1 MTVHKLTAGDGYT
14 YLTRQVAAH
23 DATNRGYDNL
33 GEYYSEKGE
42 APGLWM
48 GRGLA
53 AVPDFPVGEHVT
65 EAQMV
70 ALFGE
75 GRHPNADQIERAA
88 TIAGAHPWLI
98 DQASRLGAPY
108 RIHEQANIFARRCAG
123 AFRDHNIALD
133 LPEETPVPAADR
145 ARLRTELARTMFL
158 ETYGRE
164 PVDARELSG
173 HLARISR
180 QATTAVAGYDLSFS
194 PVKSVSTLWAVAPPQ
209 LARLIEQAHHD
220 AVKDT
225 LTWLEEA
232 ATYTRRGRH
241 GVAQVDVRGLIAAA
255 FTHRDS
261 RAGDPDLHTH
271 VAISNKVQTLDSQ
284 WLALDGRPIY
294 RNGVAASERYNTRVE
309 ALLIDRLGVQFADRP
324 GGDPS
329 KRAVREIVGID
340 GPLPRRWS
348 ARRAAID
355 VRRAVLSAQFQANYG
370 RPPNP
375 KEALAL
381 AQEANTETRQHKH
394 EPRSYADQ
402 RASWRSEALAV
413 LGGEQALSDYLR
425 GALRPGRHHG
435 DHGPASA
442 GQQVSRSWVEQT
454 TSVVLSTVQS
464 SRATW
469 QLQHVRAEAERQA
482 RAAGIALADVDRAV
496 EAVVTTALSPGQSV
510 SLQRL
515 ERLTGPIAEQVP
527 EPALLRRS
535 DGSSV
540 YTVAGSTLYTS
551 TQIVAAEQAIVAA
564 GARHDGR
571 VVAAHAVD
579 LALLESS
586 ANGVDLNPGQ
596 VQLVRELASSGA
608 RLQLALAPAGTG
620 KTTAMRVLSR
630 SWTSPDPDG
639 TGGGTVIGLAPSA
652 AAAAVLRTETG
663 TRTDT
668 LAKLIHSLQGDST
681 MPDWVQSIG
690 ADTLVVID
698 EAGMAG
704 TADLATAI
712 TYVLGR
718 GGSVRLIGDDQQ
730 LAAIGAGGVLRD
742 IADTHGAVTLS
753 QVMRFTHPDT
763 GAPNHAEGAA
773 SLALRDGDPAALG
786 YYIDNSRVHVG
797 DNTTVTEQAYTA
809 WTADR
814 AAGRDAIMLAP
825 TRDLVVELNSRAR
838 SDRLATQPGP
848 TGPEASLV
856 DGSKASIGDA
866 IITRKNNRKLAIT
879 ATDWVKNGDRWQVE
893 AVHRSGAL
901 DVQHLRTGRRLTLPA
916 DYVADHVSLGYATTV
931 HGAQGITADVA
942 YTVATGQETRQLLYV
957 AMTRGR
963 HANHVYLSTA
973 GDGDP
978 HSVITR
984 DALLPPT
991 AVDLLTRL
999 LARDGSP
1006 VSATSQGR
1014 ALADP
1019 ATRLRADADR
1029 YYDSLATAAEDHLGP
1044 AKLTA
1049 IDQAAD
1055 TAVPGLTRCE
1065 AYPTL
1070 RAHLALLAT
1079 AGHDPGQCLA
1089 RALASGPSLDDARDV
1104 AAVLDWRL
1112 DPAKNDPTGNRST
1125 GGPLPWLPAIPAAL
1139 ASDPEWGLYLRDRAT
1154 RVQADAAQVRTRAR
1168 AWTPTSAPPWA
1179 SSLITR
1185 DHELV
1190 VDLAVWRAANA
1201 VDDGDRRPTGPALP
1215 AAADARAQRALDLR
1229 VTKLLGDPRAATA
1242 RWASLANQID
1252 PRITTDP
1259 YWPVLADRLA
1269 RAARAGIN
1277 IDNLTRTVGSE
1288 RALPDEQPAAALW
1301 WRLASHL
1308 SPAAMT
1314 ATHHSLSDT
1323 LRPDWTPVLADLLG
1337 TAAAHQVL
1345 VDPAWPALVAAVS
1358 HARSSGWEPQ
1368 QLLSTT
1374 HDLLRGGHPDDEPL
1388 RSDELATALIWRI
1401 GVLTDREA
1409 FGHHNSSAEEPDWL
1423 ANLVEPDDA
1432 EEPPFPDQ
1440 EFTPTLLDPI
1450 HADEV
1455 GDVVDMARVVGAGL
1469 SAAEVDRAHRRP
1481 DSTNTTVFSRSCL
1494 LELNTE
1500 AARFF
1505 TARYAD
1511 SWAPAYLAERLGT
1524 DLTGHERFRVGYAPA
1539 SWTALTDHLRSQG
1552 ATDEQILAAG
1562 LGSVA
1567 STGRVIDRFRDRLVF
1582 PILGTSPG
1590 NGPDGLGS
1598 VEVLGWIGR
1607 RNPNRTEQDNAGPK
1621 YLNTPETDLF
1631 NKGHQLYGLAEN
1643 ATALAEGATP
1653 VLVEGP
1659 LDALAVTLA
1668 GDSRFVGV
1676 APLGTAFTDAQAD
1689 ALQPYLGP
1697 GRPGVI
1703 VATDNDRAGQQA
1715 AHRAFWQLTA
1725 RGDNPRHLVVPKGKD
1740 PAELLQTAGPAALRS
1755 ALEQAPDLADT
1766 LLNARV
1772 ALFAERLNTV
1782 EGAVLATRRAAHVVA
1797 ALPMAAWP
1805 RHLTTIVGRTGVS
1818 AETALN
1824 EVFDAHG
1831 AWTADKPGVVRQRL
1845 SEKVADYP
1853 TSPAAVPTR
1862 PGESP
1867 TGRWTELG
1875 EGIAAGL
1882 TDDPHWQV
1890 LADHLQRAQA
1900 AGFDVATQL
1909 PRLAA
1914 RTPLPN
1920 SHIARN
1926 LDLRLIAACTSC
1938 LPPTHHASRTGGQE
1952 RTAADKLATTTSYL
1966 DTAEQNVAVPE
1977 LSSAAPTPA
1986 PQAEVTHPRPSSAA
2000 SHRND
2005 RERPVPRP

>member
-53 AVPDFPVGEHVT
+53 RVPDFPVGTHVT

-88 TIAGAHPWLI
+88 TTARAHPWLI

-108 RIHEQANIFARRCAG
+108 RIHEQANMFSRRCAG
-123 AFRDHNIALD
+123 AFRDHNITLD
-133 LPEETPVPAADR
+133 LEENTPVPAADR
-145 ARLRTELARTMFL
+145 ARLRTELARTMFT

-194 PVKSVSTLWAVAPPQ
+194 PVKSVSTLWAVAPPEI
-209 LARLIEQAHHD
+209 AEVIEQAHHD
-220 AVKDT
+220 AVRDT

-241 GVAQVDVRGLIAAA
+241 GVAQVDVKGLIAAA

-271 VAISNKVQTLDSQ
+271 VAISNKVQALDGQ
-284 WLALDGRPIY
+284 WLALDGRPLY
-294 RNGVAASERYNTRVE
+294 RNGVAASERYNTRIE
-309 ALLIDRLGVQFADRP
+309 ALLIERLGVQFADRP
-324 GGDPS
+324 GADPS
-329 KRAVREIVGID
+329 KRPVREIVGID
-340 GPLPRRWS
+340 GPLPRQWS
-348 ARRAAID
+348 TRRVAID
-355 VRRAVLSAQFQANYG
+355 VRRAVLSAQFQTDYG

-375 KEALAL
+375 KEALSL
-381 AQEANTETRQHKH
+381 AQQANNETRQNKH
-394 EPRSYADQ
+394 APRSYADQ

-413 LGGEQALSDYLR
+413 LGGEQGLSDYLQ
-425 GALRPGRHHG
+425 GAIGSGRRR
-435 DHGPASA
+435 DHTPPT
-442 GQQVSRSWVEQT
+442 QQVTRSWVEQT
-454 TSVVLSTVQS
+454 ATRVLSTVQS
-464 SRATW
+464 ARATW
-469 QLQHVRAEAERQA
+469 QVHHVRAEAERQA

-496 EAVVTTALSPGQSV
+496 EAVVTAALSPARSM
-510 SLQRL
+510 SLQGP
-515 ERLTGPIAEQVP
+515 ERLTGHLTETVP
-527 EPALLRRS
+527 EPALLRRT

-564 GARHDGR
+564 GARRDGR
-571 VVAAHAVD
+571 VVSAHAVD

-596 VQLVRELASSGA
+596 VQLVRELACSGA

-630 SWTSPDPDG
+630 SWTSTASDG
-639 TGGGTVIGLAPSA
+639 TRGGTVIGLAPSA

-663 TRTDT
+663 ARTDT
-668 LAKLIHSLQGDST
+668 LAKLIHALHSDNPV
-681 MPDWVQSIG
+681 PDWVQSIG
-690 ADTLVVID
+690 PDTLVVID

-742 IADTHGAVTLS
+742 IADTHGAVTLT

-825 TRDLVVELNSRAR
+825 TRDLVVELNRRAR
-838 SDRLATQPGP
+838 SDRLAQQPGP
-848 TGPEASLV
+848 TGPQATLA
-856 DGSKASIGDA
+856 DGTQASIGDA
-866 IITRKNNRKLAIT
+866 IITRKNNRTLAIT

-893 AVHRSGAL
+893 AVHQTGAL
-901 DVQHLRTGRRLTLPA
+901 DVKHLRTGRHLTLPA

-942 YTVATGQETRQLLYV
+942 HTVATGQETRQLLYV

-963 HANHVYLSTA
+963 NANHVYLSTA

-991 AVDLLTRL
+991 AVNLLTRL

-1019 ATRLRADADR
+1019 ATRLHADADR
-1029 YYDSLATAAEDHLGP
+1029 YHHALATAAEDHLGP

-1049 IDQAAD
+1049 IDQDAA
-1055 TAVPGLTRCE
+1055 TAAAGLTGCE

-1079 AGHDPGQCLA
+1079 DGHDPGRCLA
-1089 RALASGPSLDDARDV
+1089 RALASGPSLEDARDV
-1104 AAVLDWRL
+1104 AAILDWRL
-1112 DPAKNDPTGNRST
+1112 DPAGNRAA

-1139 ASDPEWGLYLRDRAT
+1139 ASHPEWGLYLRDRAEH
-1154 RVQADAAQVRTRAR
+1154 VQTDAAQVHAR
-1168 AWTPTSAPPWA
+1168 AWSWTPTSAPPWA
-1179 SSLITR
+1179 TSLITR

-1190 VDLAVWRAANA
+1190 VDLAVWRAAQA
-1201 VDDGDRRPTGPALP
+1201 VEDGDRRPTGPPQP
-1215 AAADARAQRALDLR
+1215 AAAEARAQRALDLR

-1242 RWASLANQID
+1242 RWAPLANQID
-1252 PRITTDP
+1252 PRITADP

-1269 RAARAGIN
+1269 IAARAGIN
-1277 IDNLTRTVGSE
+1277 IDDLTRAVGSE

-1301 WRLASHL
+1301 WRLARHL

-1314 ATHHSLSDT
+1314 ATQHSLSDT
-1323 LRPDWTPVLADLLG
+1323 LRPDWTPVLTDLLG

-1345 VDPAWPALVAAVS
+1345 ADPAWPALVAAVS
-1358 HARSSGWEPQ
+1358 HARSSGWEPE

-1374 HDLLRGGHPDDEPL
+1374 HDLLCSGHPDDEPL
-1388 RSDELATALIWRI
+1388 RTDELATALIWRI
-1401 GVLTDREA
+1401 GVLIDRDQ
-1409 FGHHNSSAEEPDWL
+1409 FGQRNPSAEEPDWL

-1432 EEPPFPDQ
+1432 EEAPFPDPD
-1440 EFTPTLLDPI
+1440 FTPTLLDPI
-1450 HADEV
+1450 NTGGAV
-1455 GDVVDMARVVGAGL
+1455 GVVGGVGAGL
-1469 SAAEVDRAHRRP
+1469 PATEVVRGDVRLRAETTYPLDA
-1481 DSTNTTVFSRSCL
+1481 TVFSRTRL

-1511 SWAPAYLAERLGT
+1511 SWAPAYLAERLGR
-1524 DLTGHERFRVGYAPA
+1524 DLIDDERFRVGYAPA

-1552 ATDEQILAAG
+1552 ATDQQIIAAG

-1567 STGRVIDRFRDRLVF
+1567 STGRVIDRFRDRLLF
-1582 PILGTSPG
+1582 PILGTSRES
-1590 NGPDGLGS
+1590 GPDGLDNL
-1598 VEVLGWIGR
+1598 EILGWIGR

-1621 YLNTPETDLF
+1621 YLNTPETPLF
-1631 NKGHQLYGLAEN
+1631 IKGHQLYGLAEN
-1643 ATALAEGATP
+1643 AAALADGAIP

-1659 LDALAVTLA
+1659 MDALAVTLA
-1668 GDSRFVGV
+1668 GDRRFVGV
-1676 APLGTAFTDAQAD
+1676 APLGTAFTDTQAD

-1697 GRPGVI
+1697 GRPGII

-1715 AHRAFWQLTA
+1715 ARRAFWQLTA
-1725 RGDNPRHLVVPKGKD
+1725 RGDNPRHLMVPHGKD
-1740 PAELLQTAGPAALRS
+1740 PAELLQTAGPAALRR

-1766 LLNARV
+1766 LINAQI
-1772 ALFAERLNTV
+1772 ALFTERLNTV
-1782 EGAVLATRRAAHVVA
+1782 EGSVLATRQAAHVVA

-1805 RHLTTIVGRTGVS
+1805 RHLTTIVGRTGVG
-1818 AETALN
+1818 ADTALN
-1824 EVFDAHG
+1824 EVFDAHQE
-1831 AWTADKPGVVRQRL
+1831 WTADTAGVVRQRL
-1845 SEKVADYP
+1845 SERFADYP
-1853 TSPAAVPTR
+1853 TSPATAPTH
-1862 PGESP
+1862 PSKSP
-1867 TGRWTELG
+1867 NGHWTALG

-1882 TDDPHWQV
+1882 TQDPHWEV

-1900 AGFDVATQL
+1900 AGFNVATQL
-1909 PRLAA
+1909 PRLAS
-1914 RTPLPN
+1914 RTPLPD
-1920 SHIARN
+1920 SHVARN
-1926 LDLRLIAACTSC
+1926 LDLRLIAAWPSC
-1938 LPPTHHASRTGGQE
+1938 LPTTNRAARTGGQE
-1952 RTAADKLATTTSYL
+1952 RTATAKLDTTTTYL
-1966 DTAEQNVAVPE
+1966 DTAEQNVGGPE
-1977 LSSAAPTPA
+1977 LPSTTPTPA
-1986 PQAEVTHPRPSSAA
+1986 PQAEPTHPRSSSPAR
-2000 SHRND
+2000 HRNE
-2005 RERPVPRP
+2005 RERPGPRP

>member
-53 AVPDFPVGEHVT
+53 GVPDFPVGEHVT

-75 GRHPNADQIERAA
+75 GRHPNADLIERAA
-88 TIAGAHPWLI
+88 TTAGAHPWLI

-108 RIHEQANIFARRCAG
+108 RIHEQANMFSRRCAG
-123 AFRDHNIALD
+123 AFRDHNTALD
-133 LPEETPVPAADR
+133 LEENTPVPAADR
-145 ARLRTELARTMFL
+145 ARLRTELARTMFT

-194 PVKSVSTLWAVAPPQ
+194 PVKSVSTLWAVAPPEIV
-209 LARLIEQAHHD
+209 RLIEQAHHD

-225 LTWLEEA
+225 LTWLEQH

-241 GVAQVDVRGLIAAA
+241 GIAQVDVQGLIAAA

-271 VAISNKVQTLDSQ
+271 VAISNKVQTLDGQ
-284 WLALDGRPIY
+284 WLALDGRPLY

-309 ALLIDRLGVQFADRP
+309 ALLIQRLGVQFSDRP
-324 GGDPS
+324 GADPS
-329 KRAVREIVGID
+329 KRPVREIVGID
-340 GPLPRRWS
+340 GPLPRQWS
-348 ARRAAID
+348 SRRAAID
-355 VRRAVLSAQFQANYG
+355 VRRAVLSAQFQTDYG

-381 AQEANTETRQHKH
+381 AQQANNETRQNKH

-402 RASWRSEALAV
+402 RASWRTEALAL
-413 LGGEQALSDYLR
+413 LGGEQGLSDYLQ
-425 GALRPGRHHG
+425 GALGPGHHR
-435 DHGPASA
+435 DHTPPT
-442 GQQVSRSWVEQT
+442 QPVSRSWVEQT
-454 TSVVLSTVQS
+454 ASLVLSTVQS
-464 SRATW
+464 ARATW
-469 QLQHVRAEAERQA
+469 QVHHVRAEAERQA

-496 EAVVTTALSPGQSV
+496 EAVVTAALSPARSV
-510 SLQRL
+510 SLQGP
-515 ERLTGPIAEQVP
+515 ERLTGQATGHLRQSVP
-527 EPALLRRS
+527 EPALLRRT

-540 YTVAGSTLYTS
+540 YTVAGSTLFTS
-551 TQIVAAEQAIVAA
+551 AEIVAAEQAIVAA

-586 ANGVDLNPGQ
+586 ANGVNLNPGQ

-630 SWTSPDPDG
+630 SWTSAEADG

-652 AAAAVLRTETG
+652 AAAAVLRNETG
-663 TRTDT
+663 ARADT

-681 MPDWVQSIG
+681 VPDWVSSIG
-690 ADTLVVID
+690 PDTLVVID

-704 TADLATAI
+704 TRELATAI
-712 TYVLGR
+712 EYVLGR

-753 QVMRFTHPDT
+753 QVMRFSHPAT

-825 TRDLVVELNSRAR
+825 TRDLVVELNNRAR
-838 SDRLATQPGP
+838 SDRLTQQPGP
-848 TGPEASLV
+848 TGPHATLT
-856 DGSKASIGDA
+856 DGTQACAGDA

-893 AVHRSGAL
+893 AVHQTGAL
-901 DVQHLRTGRRLTLPA
+901 DVKHLRTGRRLTLPA
-916 DYVADHVSLGYATTV
+916 DYVADQVSLGYATTV

-942 YTVATGQETRQLLYV
+942 HTVATGQETRQLLYV

-1006 VSATSQGR
+1006 VSASSQGR

-1029 YYDSLATAAEDHLGP
+1029 YHHALATAVEDYLGP

-1055 TAVPGLTRCE
+1055 IAVPGLTRCE

-1070 RAHLALLAT
+1070 RAHLALLAIG
-1079 AGHDPGQCLA
+1079 GHNPGRCLA
-1089 RALASGPSLDDARDV
+1089 LALASGPSLDDARDV

-1112 DPAKNDPTGNRST
+1112 DPARTDPADNDQWAPDRSGRRTGE
-1125 GGPLPWLPAIPAAL
+1125 GPLPWLPAIPAAL
-1139 ASDPEWGLYLRDRAT
+1139 ASHPEWGLYLRDRAEH
-1154 RVQADAAQVRTRAR
+1154 VQADAAQVHAR
-1168 AWTPTSAPPWA
+1168 AWSWTPTSAPPWA
-1179 SSLITR
+1179 TGLITR
-1185 DHELV
+1185 DHALV
-1190 VDLAVWRAANA
+1190 VDLAVWRAASA
-1201 VDDGDRRPTGPALP
+1201 VDDGDRRPTGPPQP
-1215 AAADARAQRALDLR
+1215 AAAEARAQRVLDLR
-1229 VTKLLGDPRAATA
+1229 VGKLLGDPRAATA
-1242 RWASLANQID
+1242 RWAPLADQID
-1252 PRITTDP
+1252 PRISADP

-1277 IDNLTRTVGSE
+1277 IDDLTRAVGSE
-1288 RALPDEQPAAALW
+1288 RALPDEQPASALW
-1301 WRLASHL
+1301 WRLARHL

-1323 LRPDWTPVLADLLG
+1323 LRPDWTPLLAHVLG
-1337 TAAAHQVL
+1337 TAAAGQVL
-1345 VDPAWPALVAAVS
+1345 ADPAWPALVAAVS

-1401 GVLTDREA
+1401 GVLTDRDQ
-1409 FGHHNSSAEEPDWL
+1409 FGQHHPSAEEPGWL

-1440 EFTPTLLDPI
+1440 EFTPTLVDPI
-1450 HADEV
+1450 NANTTTGDMVRVV
-1455 GDVVDMARVVGAGL
+1455 GVVGAGL
-1469 SAAEVDRAHRRP
+1469 PAAEVDRAHRRP
-1481 DSTNTTVFSRSCL
+1481 DSTNITAFSRSCL
-1494 LELNTE
+1494 LELNTQ

-1505 TARYAD
+1505 TARYVD

-1524 DLTGHERFRVGYAPA
+1524 DLTGDERFRVGYAPA
-1539 SWTALTDHLRSQG
+1539 SWTALTDHLRGQG
-1552 ATDEQILAAG
+1552 ATDQQIVAAG

-1582 PILGTSPG
+1582 PILSASPEG
-1590 NGPDGLGS
+1590 GPDGLGS

-1621 YLNTPETDLF
+1621 YLNTPETGLF
-1631 NKGHQLYGLAEN
+1631 IKGHQLYGLAEN

-1668 GDSRFVGV
+1668 GDRRFVGV

-1715 AHRAFWQLTA
+1715 ARRAFWQLTA
-1725 RGDNPRHLVVPKGKD
+1725 RGDNPRHLVVPHGKD

-1766 LLNARV
+1766 LIN
-1772 ALFAERLNTV
+1772 
-1782 EGAVLATRRAAHVVA
+1782 
-1797 ALPMAAWP
+1797 
-1805 RHLTTIVGRTGVS
+1805 
-1818 AETALN
+1818 
-1824 EVFDAHG
+1824 
-1831 AWTADKPGVVRQRL
+1831 
-1845 SEKVADYP
+1845 
-1853 TSPAAVPTR
+1853 
-1862 PGESP
+1862 
-1867 TGRWTELG
+1867 
-1875 EGIAAGL
+1875 
-1882 TDDPHWQV
+1882 
-1890 LADHLQRAQA
+1890 AQA
-1900 AGFDVATQL
+1900 RGS
-1909 PRLAA
+1909 P
-1914 RTPLPN
+1914 
-1920 SHIARN
+1920 
-1926 LDLRLIAACTSC
+1926 
-1938 LPPTHHASRTGGQE
+1938 
-1952 RTAADKLATTTSYL
+1952 
-1966 DTAEQNVAVPE
+1966 
-1977 LSSAAPTPA
+1977 SA
-1986 PQAEVTHPRPSSAA
+1986 
-2000 SHRND
+2000 
-2005 RERPVPRP
+2005 